1 MIGVMI
7 VCFKILACLISVSVF
22 RLLFSL
28 FIMEFIIVIIIIIM
42 IFIYT
47 TDTIIQIITK

>member
-28 FIMEFIIVIIIIIM
+28 FIMEFIIVIIIIM

-47 TDTIIQIITK
+47 TDTIIQIIIK